1 MWGPVQVRLRVHATR
16 QKFPLSSLGNAHQGV
31 NLVVSVALD
40 SGPNIQK
47 VNVGVPHDLVGGDHG
62 LDLVQPLVKLDVLLI
77 HLLQLLLP
85 Q

>member
-1 MWGPVQVRLRVHATR
+1 MQAGLRVHATR
-16 QKFPLSSLGNAHQGV
+16 EEFPLSSLGNANQGV

-47 VNVGVPHDLVGGDHG
+47 VNVGVPHDLISGDHG

>member
-1 MWGPVQVRLRVHATR
+1 MQAGLRVHPTR
-16 QKFPLSSLGNAHQGV
+16 EKFPLSSLGNANQGV

-47 VNVGVPHDLVGGDHG
+47 VNVGVPHDLISRDHG
-62 LDLVQPLVKLDVLLI
+62 LNLIKPLVKLDILLI
-77 HLLQLLLP
+77 NLLQLLLS